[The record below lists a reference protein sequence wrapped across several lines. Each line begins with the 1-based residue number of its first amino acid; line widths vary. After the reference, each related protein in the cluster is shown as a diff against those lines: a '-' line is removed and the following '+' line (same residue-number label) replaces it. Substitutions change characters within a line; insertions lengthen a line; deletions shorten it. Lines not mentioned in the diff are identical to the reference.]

1 MLSAKSFASPLPI
14 PDVAPIIIAFFILNF
29 VCLLCR
35 PTMRHN
41 VPVACAV
48 ADIKILPLA
57 YEPKAEERKVERKA
71 TPPPLRNC
79 HVLAAVRLFNI
90 LYNHLLSF

>member
-1 MLSAKSFASPLPI
+1 LLLYFS
-14 PDVAPIIIAFFILNF
+14 
-29 VCLLCR
+29 LLCFCLFNSSSQYQFSSV
-35 PTMRHN
+35 PTVAAN

-57 YEPKAEERKVERKA
+57 YEPKAEEIKEERKA

-79 HVLAAVRLFNI
+79 HML
-90 LYNHLLSF
+90 

>member
-1 MLSAKSFASPLPI
+1 M
-14 PDVAPIIIAFFILNF
+14 
-29 VCLLCR
+29 
-35 PTMRHN
+35 THN

-57 YEPKAEERKVERKA
+57 YEPKAEEIKEERKA

-79 HVLAAVRLFNI
+79 HML
-90 LYNHLLSF
+90 